1 MNEDVII
8 LGAGHSIMLGHLPQS
23 VGLSRFSADCFKPRN
38 QESINSFGLFGS
50 DLNYHTYYPEVKPEE
65 FKPKD
70 EEFIEPVFRML
81 SEAIVSKG
89 WYPVDFS
96 KNGVLKESMNL
107 LVGQTVNCDH
117 STDVGNAIG
126 TVKEVY
132 WQDSYTENGIT
143 IPAGI
148 NAVLKIDGKANPRI
162 ARGIMMDPPS
172 IHSNSVTVRFLW
184 EKSHPNMDDYEFY
197 DKMGSYDKEGNLIC
211 KVATKILSY
220 HETSLVSHGADP
232 YAQKIGSNGKI
243 INPVYA
249 NNQASFSDKS
259 ANGNGK
265 LIYTFNDFKN
275 IGNVEVIHNT
285 MAFNNE
291 LINNGPGG
299 QTKKQEENMNKE
311 LQEFIA
317 SLFGEGM
324 LSLGEGKQQ
333 TQEEAISL
341 IKGLVASNSSL
352 TTEVTQLKADKTSL
366 EGEVAKLKG
375 EIESNKAMLEIG
387 TKHLSD
393 VREKVTA
400 DYKKLMGQENLDES
414 MITLISNADLNTLT
428 SLGKSYTTQLEQKF
442 PLKCNHCGSNDV
454 SRSSSNPGDPD
465 KTEDT
470 TSNASTEDIVNA
482 IRNKKQ
488 YSKE

>member
-1 MNEDVII
+1 MNEDVIV
-8 LGAGHSIMLGHLPQS
+8 LGAGHSIMLGHLPHS
-23 VGLSRFSADCFKPRN
+23 VGLSRFSTDCFKPRN

-65 FKPKD
+65 FKPSD

-126 TVKEVY
+126 SVKEVY

-184 EKSHPNMDDYEFY
+184 EKSHPQMEDYDFY
-197 DKMGSYDKEGNLIC
+197 DKMGSYDKDGNLIC

-232 YAQKIGSNGKI
+232 FAQKIGKDGKI
-243 INPVYA
+243 INPIYA
-249 NNQASFSDKS
+249 NNQYNSFSDKS
-259 ANGNGK
+259 MGAK
-265 LIYTFNDFKN
+265 ALYTFNDFKN
-275 IGNVEVIHNT
+275 LGNAEVIHNT

-291 LINNGPGG
+291 LINNGPGDP
-299 QTKKQEENMNKE
+299 KQKNNMNKE

-317 SLFGEGM
+317 SLFGTGM
-324 LSLGEGKQQ
+324 LSLGEGKQP
-333 TQEEAISL
+333 TQDEAISL
-341 IKGLVASNSSL
+341 IKELVAS
-352 TTEVTQLKADKTSL
+352 KTSL
-366 EGEVAKLKG
+366 TSEVEQLKKDKNTLEEEVNQLKG
-375 EIESNKAMLEIG
+375 DIENNKPMVEIG

-400 DYKKLMGQENLDES
+400 DYKKLIGEDNLDES
-414 MITLISNADLNTLT
+414 MITLIANANLSTLT

-442 PLKCNHCGSNDV
+442 PLKCNKCGSLEV
-454 SRSSSNPGDPD
+454 SRSSANPS
-465 KTEDT
+465 KED
-470 TSNASTEDIVNA
+470 EDITENSEVKSNEDL
-482 IRNKKQ
+482 IRNLRQKKE
-488 YSKE
+488 YGK